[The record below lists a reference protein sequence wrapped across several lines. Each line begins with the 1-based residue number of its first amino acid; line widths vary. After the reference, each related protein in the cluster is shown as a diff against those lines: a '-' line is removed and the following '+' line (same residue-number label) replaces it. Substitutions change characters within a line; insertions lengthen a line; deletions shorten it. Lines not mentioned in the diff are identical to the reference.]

1 MNVES
6 TANNEN
12 IELRTAAIAV
22 WHYSRMKEIRGQ
34 EAWTATVETNAVQQQ
49 RIERFRSE
57 LYRVVGE
64 RDDIR
69 LKINGGC
76 VEADVEDLRFVAL
89 ELTASK
95 SQEHQTV
102 VTLLGRC
109 PSCGTETMSEPIYN
123 LAGLGKML
131 ERFKPILDHF
141 CLSRQSALYDEMK
154 L

>member
-6 TANNEN
+6 TANNEK

-22 WHYSRMKEIRGQ
+22 WHYSRTEEMSGQ
-34 EAWTATVETNAVQQQ
+34 EAWIATVATKAGQQQ

-64 RDDIR
+64 RDDIC

-76 VEADVEDLRFVAL
+76 VEANVEDLRFVAL
-89 ELTASK
+89 ELTASE
-95 SQEHQTV
+95 SQEYQTL

-109 PSCGTETMSEPIYN
+109 PSCGVETISEPFYS
-123 LAGLGKML
+123 LGGLGKML
-131 ERFKPILDHF
+131 ESFQPIYGHS
-141 CLSRQSALYDEMK
+141 CHYASK
-154 L
+154 TN

>member
-6 TANNEN
+6 TANNEK

-22 WHYSRMKEIRGQ
+22 WHYSRTEEMSGQ
-34 EAWTATVETNAVQQQ
+34 EAWIATVATKAGQQQ

-57 LYRVVGE
+57 LFRVVGE

-95 SQEHQTV
+95 SQEPQTV

-109 PSCGTETMSEPIYN
+109 PSCGTETISEPIFS
-123 LAGLGKML
+123 LGGLGKML
-131 ERFKPILDHF
+131 EFFQPIYVHS
-141 CLSRQSALYDEMK
+141 CPSRQQSKSDR
-154 L
+154 

>member
-1 MNVES
+1 MNGKGAGTSE
-6 TANNEN
+6 
-12 IELRTAAIAV
+12 IPELRTAAIAV
-22 WHYSRMKEIRGQ
+22 WHYWRVEGKSGS
-34 EAWTATVETNAVQQQ
+34 EAWAATLETKAKQS
-49 RIERFRSE
+49 RRMELFRAE

-76 VEADVEDLRFVAL
+76 VEADIEDLRFVAL

-109 PSCGTETMSEPIYN
+109 PSCGTETISEPIFS
-123 LAGLGKML
+123 LGGLGKML
-131 ERFKPILDHF
+131 ESFQPIYVHS
-141 CLSRQSALYDEMK
+141 CPSRQQSKSDR
-154 L
+154 